1 MSEPSGRGHTT
12 TERGGTP
19 VGRRARLPRGAREP
33 IRVFINGV
41 EQKRGVDYELEP
53 GGIRFTE
60 PIYKEGEIRGWR
72 RWTLLLGLIGVY
84 RKHEVVDV
92 EYTLDG
98 ETRFASDVEILPD
111 PPGSAKG

>member
-1 MSEPSGRGHTT
+1 VSEPSGRGHTT

-19 VGRRARLPRGAREP
+19 IGRRARLPTGAREP

-60 PIYKEGEIRGWR
+60 PISKEGEIRGLR
-72 RWTLLLGLIGVY
+72 RLTLLLGLVGVY

-92 EYTLDG
+92 EYTLG
-98 ETRFASDVEILPD
+98 AETKFASDLEIIPD
-111 PPGSAKG
+111 PPGSN

>member
-1 MSEPSGRGHTT
+1 MSEPSGRGHTV

-19 VGRRARLPRGAREP
+19 IGRRVRLPRGGREP

-53 GGIRFTE
+53 GGIRFAE
-60 PIYKEGEIRGWR
+60 PIHKEGEIRGWR
-72 RWTLLLGLIGVY
+72 RWTLLLGLVGVY

-92 EYTLDG
+92 EYTAGG
-98 ETRFASDVEILPD
+98 ERKFASDLEVIPD
-111 PPGSAKG
+111 PPEPG

>member
-1 MSEPSGRGHTT
+1 MSEPSGRGHTV

-19 VGRRARLPRGAREP
+19 IGRRVRLPRGAREP

-53 GGIRFTE
+53 GGIRFAE
-60 PIYKEGEIRGWR
+60 PIHKEGEIRGWR
-72 RWTLLLGLIGVY
+72 RWTLLLGLVGVY

-92 EYTLDG
+92 EYTAGD
-98 ETRFASDVEILPD
+98 ERKFASDLEVIPD
-111 PPGSAKG
+111 PPEPD